1 MGNANDYSLESLYQ
15 EAWERQR
22 RQKQE
27 TFIALNAVEMMP
39 YYIVPGSRKGKRWMQ
54 TYSLAQLV
62 SLLGKCLACCVHTLH
77 ITFVFYKSFYK
88 GVINTKSF
96 CTCRCCR

>member
-39 YYIVPGSRKGKRWMQ
+39 YYIVPGSRKEVDANLFTSSVGKFTWQ
-54 TYSLAQLV
+54 V
-62 SLLGKCLACCVHTLH
+62 FSLLRAHFAYYIRIL
-77 ITFVFYKSFYK
+77 
-88 GVINTKSF
+88 
-96 CTCRCCR
+96 